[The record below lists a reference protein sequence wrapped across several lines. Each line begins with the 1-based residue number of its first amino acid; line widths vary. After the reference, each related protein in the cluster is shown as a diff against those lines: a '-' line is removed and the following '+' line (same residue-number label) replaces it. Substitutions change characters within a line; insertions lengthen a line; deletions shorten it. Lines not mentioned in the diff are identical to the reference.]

1 MSSMMNMVNT
11 NFVDEENIIYEEEL
25 NAAELNNTRLP
36 ESEDDV
42 EEIYYIT
49 KQMTVKTIIHSLT
62 PIEYPPTSK
71 EGVAIVYHVEGWNNV
86 EEAFTDIQYSMGKP
100 CGQHTSTC
108 SYLGDVTI
116 EKKDRTCQ
124 GVKICEFANSELLEM
139 NHELVNTDSDLQ
151 LKVNKEMS
159 EDNIENVTFAVYL
172 AAFKTKCRYM
182 RDGVQ
187 CAGKPILKCLKRKDN
202 TTTYFIGCSEWNFN
216 EKFHRFINIKENV
229 DLNLLRQLLDGLY
242 GGESEEPTNDCYTI
256 LPNSSKKTLCSHP
269 HRTGTTI
276 KQGSIIQKTCGVKYS
291 KIIPLDIK
299 SCPYVILISKGIHS
313 HPPPPPSRVP
323 LTICSRLQELIH
335 QANDNNSDITPTHI
349 ITGNYYTNTQ

>member
-1 MSSMMNMVNT
+1 MSSMMNM
-11 NFVDEENIIYEEEL
+11 
-25 NAAELNNTRLP
+25 LNNTRLP
-36 ESEDDV
+36 ESEDNV
-42 EEIYYIT
+42 KEIYYIT

-71 EGVAIVYHVEGWNNV
+71 EGVAIVYH
-86 EEAFTDIQYSMGKP
+86 IQYSMGKP

-124 GVKICEFANSELLEM
+124 GVKIY
-139 NHELVNTDSDLQ
+139 LQ

-187 CAGKPILKCLKRKDN
+187 YAGKSILKCLKRKDN

-216 EKFHRFINIKENV
+216 EKFHRFINIKENS
-229 DLNLLRQLLDGLY
+229 
-242 GGESEEPTNDCYTI
+242 ESEEPTNDCYTI

-269 HRTGTTI
+269 HHTGTTI
-276 KQGSIIQKTCGVKYS
+276 KQGSIIQKISGVKYS

-299 SCPYVILISKGIHS
+299 SCPYVILISKRIHS

-323 LTICSRLQELIH
+323 LTIRLRNLIKTYFGTDYLSEVHSSLNNNDHLRYYVDKIQKEIHPQGQGLLGVVYNYSRNI
-335 QANDNNSDITPTHI
+335 NNFCDYVKRL
-349 ITGNYYTNTQ
+349 GKN